1 MSYYAFL
8 TGHILRMEE
17 IPTQH
22 WMHSLKTVLMQF
34 GHQGAD
40 WEIYNSDHFL
50 LKTPPNQA
58 LEAMLLVKAYIRQ
71 HKGLDVKIGAGIGTI
86 NYHGSKISE
95 ANGSAHE
102 FAVHCIE
109 QMKKE
114 KMCIK
119 TAMPSFN
126 EQMNIM
132 LKLLGTYTDSW
143 TTSTAPIVVKAL
155 STPWANQQQ
164 LARLLNFKSQSTIS
178 EALKR
183 AGYEEIKLVL
193 DFYKKNL
200 NAIQILEQQA
210 A

>member
-1 MSYYAFL
+1 MSQFAFL
-8 TGHILRMEE
+8 TGHVIRIEE
-17 IPTQH
+17 IPTSI
-22 WMHSLKTVLMQF
+22 WMHSLKTVLMLF

-40 WEIYNSDHFL
+40 WEIYNSDHFI
-50 LKTPPNQA
+50 LKTEPQRA
-58 LEAMLLVKAYIRQ
+58 LEAMLLVKAHIRQ
-71 HKGLDVKIGAGIGTI
+71 HKGLDVKIGAGIGLI

-95 ANGSAHE
+95 ANGPAQE

-119 TAMPSFN
+119 TSSESFN

-132 LKLLGTYTDSW
+132 LRLLSGFTDHW
-143 TTSTAPIVVKAL
+143 TVSSAPIIVKAL

-164 LARLLNFKSQSTIS
+164 LARLLNLKSQSTVS

-183 AGYEEIKLVL
+183 AGYDEIKLVL
-193 DFYKKNL
+193 DYYKKNIAQSL
-200 NAIQILEQQA
+200 IIEHQA